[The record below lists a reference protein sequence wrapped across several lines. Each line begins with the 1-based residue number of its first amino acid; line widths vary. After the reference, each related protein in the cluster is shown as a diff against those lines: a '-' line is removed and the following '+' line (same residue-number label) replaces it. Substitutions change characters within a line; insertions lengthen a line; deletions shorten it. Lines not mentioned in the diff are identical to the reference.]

1 MNPEQVGQPVLKLN
15 HVQQREALRTI
26 HVRDQIDVGR
36 SRRIPAGDGTV
47 QTQVENPC
55 GPQLGLVRTQRCD
68 DVLTVHLHTLPQAI
82 SPINWRL
89 TDRSP
94 AGNTD
99 AWRSEA
105 QNTSSPKRR
114 DPWRSYGNDDSA
126 RFRAILLGYNPV
138 TTSEHRTDQLA
149 LDSISQLL
157 RAWSDGDQLALDE
170 LTPIVYAELRRLAH
184 RYMRRERPGHDL
196 QTSALVNEAYI
207 RLVDY
212 KRMQWQNRAHFF
224 AVSAQ
229 LMRRILVEHARRH
242 NLKRGRGVRH
252 VSLDE
257 AALVGVDPGVDLVA
271 LDDALNAL
279 ARVDP
284 RKVRVVEMRFFSG
297 LSVEETALVLKVSPV
312 TVRRD
317 WSSAKIWLYRELT
330 GETDDGLGS
339 LETAR

>member
-1 MNPEQVGQPVLKLN
+1 
-15 HVQQREALRTI
+15 
-26 HVRDQIDVGR
+26 
-36 SRRIPAGDGTV
+36 
-47 QTQVENPC
+47 
-55 GPQLGLVRTQRCD
+55 
-68 DVLTVHLHTLPQAI
+68 
-82 SPINWRL
+82 
-89 TDRSP
+89 
-94 AGNTD
+94 
-99 AWRSEA
+99 
-105 QNTSSPKRR
+105 
-114 DPWRSYGNDDSA
+114 
-126 RFRAILLGYNPV
+126 
-138 TTSEHRTDQLA
+138 
-149 LDSISQLL
+149 
-157 RAWSDGDQLALDE
+157 
-170 LTPIVYAELRRLAH
+170 
-184 RYMRRERPGHDL
+184 MRGERPGNSL
-196 QTSALVNEAYI
+196 QTTALVNEAYM

-242 NLKRGRGVRH
+242 NLKRGGGVQH

-257 AALVGVDPGVDLVA
+257 IAVVVNDPGSDLVA

-284 RKVRVVEMRFFSG
+284 RKVQVVELRFFGG
-297 LSVEETALVLKVSPV
+297 LSVEETATVLKVSPV